1 MLSLIITFAAGVI
14 TGILLILG
22 LVFVMAR
29 DLDDDDL
36 DLDLHP

>member
-22 LVFVMAR
+22 LVLVMAR

-36 DLDLHP
+36 DLHP

>member
-36 DLDLHP
+36 DLHP

>member
-14 TGILLILG
+14 TGILIIIG
-22 LVFVMAR
+22 LVLVMGS

-36 DLDLHP
+36 DLHP